1 MAVRVKNLRTVT
13 EREALLANVRPESW
27 VGETVMVALSVSNPK
42 EFAGRLDEVNDRGVV
57 LMLAPG
63 SQHEVES
70 FYPWEAI
77 RRLRLRGS
85 AEEVRASSGLEPGE
99 RLPGDPGWF
108 S

>member
-1 MAVRVKNLRTVT
+1 M
-13 EREALLANVRPESW
+13 
-27 VGETVMVALSVSNPK
+27 MVALAVRNPK

-63 SQHEVES
+63 SAHEVEA
-70 FYPWEAI
+70 FYPWNAI

-85 AEEVRASSGLEPGE
+85 AQPESFSDLEPGD
-99 RLPGDPGWF
+99 RLAGDPGWF

>member
-1 MAVRVKNLRTVT
+1 
-13 EREALLANVRPESW
+13 
-27 VGETVMVALSVSNPK
+27 MVALSVSSPK

-63 SQHEVES
+63 SKHEVES

-77 RRLRLRGS
+77 RRLRLRGR
-85 AEEVRASSGLEPGE
+85 AEEDKSSPGLEPGR

>member
-1 MAVRVKNLRTVT
+1 MAKT
-13 EREALLANVRPESW
+13 RPEAW
-27 VGETVMVALSVSNPK
+27 IGETVMVVLDVRNPE

-57 LMLAPG
+57 LVLAPG
-63 SQHEVES
+63 SANEVET
-70 FYPWEAI
+70 FYPWKGI

-85 AEEVRASSGLEPGE
+85 AEETEPGPRPGE